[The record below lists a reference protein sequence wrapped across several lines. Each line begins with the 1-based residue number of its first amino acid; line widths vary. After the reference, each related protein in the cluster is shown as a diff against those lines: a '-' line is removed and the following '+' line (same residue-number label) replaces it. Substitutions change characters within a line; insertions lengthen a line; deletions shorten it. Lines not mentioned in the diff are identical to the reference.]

1 MLPGKIPIPPLPTLE
16 RRQLKLVIAGLVVG
30 IPLTALGIAYAADR
44 LDPGNDLSY
53 VEVLGGVAAFAAFLI
68 FQAWFEAQTIRATQ
82 PSPRAKRIQELTK
95 AFDDATALVDEL
107 RSEITEGHLLAERY
121 KADVEQ
127 YERLAQLKSA
137 EVEAIT
143 RVLKGELRSGERRSI
158 LWGLV
163 SNALVGVVFFLLGLT
178 FGGA

>member
-1 MLPGKIPIPPLPTLE
+1 M
-16 RRQLKLVIAGLVVG
+16 ALVVG
-30 IPLTALGIAYAADR
+30 
-44 LDPGNDLSY
+44 
-53 VEVLGGVAAFAAFLI
+53 
-68 FQAWFEAQTIRATQ
+68 
-82 PSPRAKRIQELTK
+82 AKRIQELTK
-95 AFDDATALVDEL
+95 AFDDATALVEEL

-163 SNALVGVVFFLLGLT
+163 SNALVGVVSSFSASNSVEREPPAADSLRGR
-178 FGGA
+178 AWVA